1 MENSLKSAK
10 VLNSESFKRMPF
22 VTFFLRLLM
31 TFFALSSIVELWFT
45 FTCHYVSWIDF
56 HYEEWHSYGTEP
68 VGLYEFVYVELFIG
82 ILSLVNTIAMIP
94 IFRGRKSGF
103 WIIACSCA
111 LTLCVLV
118 LCSQLGIRYNSIG
131 NLVLLKNLFV
141 PFIFWTVLNLKNN
154 NGESQW
160 KNLQ

>member
-1 MENSLKSAK
+1 MGEIIDFYVNKDGSVTIDEQVENKTNSLKDK
-10 VLNSESFKRMPF
+10 IVNGNENPKHFKRMPF

-118 LCSQLGIRYNSIG
+118 IRYMKWKMG
-131 NLVLLKNLFV
+131 N
-141 PFIFWTVLNLKNN
+141 
-154 NGESQW
+154 
-160 KNLQ
+160 